1 MAQKPLLSRSSAL
14 AVTWAAC
21 TVGAVVCL
29 PFAGTLVG
37 EVGEAGAGSIAWTV
51 YLGVFPTAIA
61 FTTWAY
67 ALTRSTAGRMGS
79 TTYLVPPLA
88 ILMGWAILG
97 ETPPLL
103 ALLGGVLCLT
113 GAAMARRAPAVAA
126 ANGSI
131 HVPRWYGGAVAPN
144 GGRLGPLGRTPM
156 ATVVPNSGPAVS

>member
-1 MAQKPLLSRSSAL
+1 M
-14 AVTWAAC
+14 TWAAC

-29 PFAGTLVG
+29 PFAPTLVD
-37 EVGEAGAGSIAWTV
+37 EVGEADAGSIAWTV

-113 GAAMARRAPAVAA
+113 GRGDGAAGACRRADPA
-126 ANGSI
+126 
-131 HVPRWYGGAVAPN
+131 
-144 GGRLGPLGRTPM
+144 
-156 ATVVPNSGPAVS
+156 